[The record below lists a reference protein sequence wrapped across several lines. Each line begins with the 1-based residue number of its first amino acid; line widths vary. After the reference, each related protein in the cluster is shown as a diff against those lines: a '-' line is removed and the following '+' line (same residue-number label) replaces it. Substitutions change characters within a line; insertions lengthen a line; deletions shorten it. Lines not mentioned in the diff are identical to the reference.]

1 MKKVF
6 LGVFILLF
14 TPIALAQKG
23 IYHNDNF
30 SFGSNF
36 LSNEKAMSQT
46 NLDIGIGYSFSDKFR
61 LGLIIEL
68 GYTSFR
74 DELNYKARSLT
85 SGMGLSG
92 NFRFYTSEKISLRS
106 FCNRLAYL

>member
-36 LSNEKAMSQT
+36 LSNEKAMS
-46 NLDIGIGYSFSDKFR
+46 
-61 LGLIIEL
+61 
-68 GYTSFR
+68 
-74 DELNYKARSLT
+74 
-85 SGMGLSG
+85 
-92 NFRFYTSEKISLRS
+92 
-106 FCNRLAYL
+106 